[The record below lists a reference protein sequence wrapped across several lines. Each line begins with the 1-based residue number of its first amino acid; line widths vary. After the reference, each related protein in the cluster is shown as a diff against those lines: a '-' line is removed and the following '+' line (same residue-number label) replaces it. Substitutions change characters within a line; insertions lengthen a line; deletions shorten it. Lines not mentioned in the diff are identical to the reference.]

1 MEASPD
7 CFHTNDSG
15 NHQSESSSSYYYS
28 PLPPCPDD
36 PPAPPP
42 PSCTPPKYH
51 SCTEEDEDQDQLNR
65 HSSGFDDCK
74 GDEKS
79 QDENESDE
87 RVELYS
93 NSPPQ
98 PPPPMQTVCSPD
110 SPIRPPP
117 PPFTPIVSSGI
128 DDNQADRTP
137 VHYDGL
143 NRTRND
149 GVHTS
154 DSKQKSDLTK
164 CPMNTVA
171 LMRREASLREVLSF
185 SKPQID
191 ETTEKPRWYMGD
203 IDDYTIID
211 KVGCGTYGEVF
222 KCQHKVTK
230 QIAALKKLRPNVEKN
245 GFPITSI
252 REMKIL
258 KFLKHPNI
266 VKMNEIV
273 STKALPK
280 EGKRPPLYF
289 AFEYMEHDLS
299 GLLNHPR
306 VKLSRTQ
313 TQCYM
318 RQLLC
323 GIAFMHHNKIV
334 HRDIKASNLLL
345 NNQGMLKIGDFGLS
359 RFWNEVNANAG
370 RYTNKVVTLWYR
382 PPELLLGTTSYDY
395 SVDMWSIGCIFAEL
409 LTGRA
414 ILQGKTEID
423 QLKAIFEL
431 CGAPTDLTWP
441 TYHEL
446 PGSKTFQFDVK
457 YESSL
462 RERFSNFPQH
472 AVDLLEKM
480 LTLDPSKRI
489 TAMEALDHDYFWRV
503 LTCKPRDL
511 PKFCVSS
518 THEYQSKKRHH
529 AEIAAAAAVSKS
541 NGKPGN
547 SHHYTKEQ
555 LEGARGR
562 QLAHGDQSRLSGK
575 HDNEKK
581 YQRNRDHSQNA
592 YRDWDGN
599 HRNRDTSR
607 DHVRT
612 ETEDAHFPLV
622 KRHQPHIQRR

>member
-211 KVGCGTYGEVF
+211 KVGCGTYGYVEV
-222 KCQHKVTK
+222 
-230 QIAALKKLRPNVEKN
+230 IASFYDRLQPFTYVQ
-245 GFPITSI
+245 GSVQ
-252 REMKIL
+252 M
-258 KFLKHPNI
+258 
-266 VKMNEIV
+266 
-273 STKALPK
+273 ST
-280 EGKRPPLYF
+280 
-289 AFEYMEHDLS
+289 
-299 GLLNHPR
+299 
-306 VKLSRTQ
+306 
-313 TQCYM
+313 
-318 RQLLC
+318 
-323 GIAFMHHNKIV
+323 
-334 HRDIKASNLLL
+334 
-345 NNQGMLKIGDFGLS
+345 
-359 RFWNEVNANAG
+359 
-370 RYTNKVVTLWYR
+370 
-382 PPELLLGTTSYDY
+382 
-395 SVDMWSIGCIFAEL
+395 
-409 LTGRA
+409 
-414 ILQGKTEID
+414 
-423 QLKAIFEL
+423 
-431 CGAPTDLTWP
+431 
-441 TYHEL
+441 
-446 PGSKTFQFDVK
+446 
-457 YESSL
+457 
-462 RERFSNFPQH
+462 
-472 AVDLLEKM
+472 
-480 LTLDPSKRI
+480 
-489 TAMEALDHDYFWRV
+489 
-503 LTCKPRDL
+503 
-511 PKFCVSS
+511 
-518 THEYQSKKRHH
+518 
-529 AEIAAAAAVSKS
+529 
-541 NGKPGN
+541 
-547 SHHYTKEQ
+547 
-555 LEGARGR
+555 
-562 QLAHGDQSRLSGK
+562 
-575 HDNEKK
+575 
-581 YQRNRDHSQNA
+581 
-592 YRDWDGN
+592 
-599 HRNRDTSR
+599 
-607 DHVRT
+607 
-612 ETEDAHFPLV
+612 
-622 KRHQPHIQRR
+622 